1 MSARAFS
8 HLLAAARVVSGLR
21 EAARASHGGLRRA
34 VAAVMVGTAL
44 ALVGCG
50 DKPAFMNVDITGAS
64 QFGTD
69 FALAD
74 TNGHVRTLADFKG
87 KVVVLFF
94 GYLHCPDV
102 CPTTMAELAQAM
114 QQLGD
119 QAKRVQVLFVT
130 LDPKRDS
137 APLLAQYVAAFNPS
151 FIGLRPAN
159 DVQLS
164 KVTKSFRVYYAKEP
178 GKDGADYTVD
188 HTAASYVFDPAGKL
202 RLFARDGQ
210 GSMPWVHDIKLL
222 LD

>member
-1 MSARAFS
+1 MSARVFL
-8 HLLAAARVVSGLR
+8 HWAATRMVSNPCK
-21 EAARASHGGLRRA
+21 AARANLGKLRRA
-34 VAAVMVGTAL
+34 VAAVVASMAFAL
-44 ALVGCG
+44 GGCG
-50 DKPAFMNVDITGAS
+50 DKPAFTNVDITGAS
-64 QFGTD
+64 HFGTD

-130 LDPKRDS
+130 LDPQRDS
-137 APLLAQYVAAFNPS
+137 ASLLAQYVAAFNPS

-159 DVQLS
+159 DAQLS
-164 KVTKSFRVYYAKEP
+164 KVTQSFRVYYAKVP
-178 GKDGADYTVD
+178 GNDGADYTMD
-188 HTAASYVFDPAGKL
+188 HTAASYVFDPTGKL
-202 RLFARDGQ
+202 RLYARDGQ
-210 GSMPWVHDIKLL
+210 GPGPWVHDLKLL

>member
-1 MSARAFS
+1 MSARAFF
-8 HLLAAARVVSGLR
+8 HLAVARAVSGPR

-34 VAAVMVGTAL
+34 VAAVVAGTAL
-44 ALVGCG
+44 ALGGCG
-50 DKPAFMNVDITGAS
+50 DKPAFKNVDITGAS
-64 QFGTD
+64 QLGTD

-130 LDPKRDS
+130 LDPQRDS
-137 APLLAQYVAAFNPS
+137 APLLAQYVAAFHPS

-159 DVQLS
+159 ETQLL
-164 KVTKSFRVYYAKEP
+164 KVTKSFRVYSAKMP

-202 RLFARDGQ
+202 RLYARDGQ
-210 GSMPWVHDIKLL
+210 GPGPWVHDIKLL